1 MRVFFVVGFDPP
13 LNFACLIFQGFDVF
27 ALVFR
32 VLDIM
37 IEAVGEM
44 LATHQPVFH
53 FLSQKIQHIFFSRA
67 SPFGN
72 YSVRINEEYV
82 TI

>member
-1 MRVFFVVGFDPP
+1 MGFGPP

-44 LATHQPVFH
+44 LATHQPVAIMEVVESLWCKYLIYILF
-53 FLSQKIQHIFFSRA
+53 RV
-67 SPFGN
+67 FGHHA
-72 YSVRINEEYV
+72 
-82 TI
+82 

>member
-1 MRVFFVVGFDPP
+1 VGFDPP

-44 LATHQPVFH
+44 LATHQPVAIMEVVGLLWCKYLIYILF
-53 FLSQKIQHIFFSRA
+53 RV
-67 SPFGN
+67 FGHN
-72 YSVRINEEYV
+72 A
-82 TI
+82 

>member
-13 LNFACLIFQGFDVF
+13 LNFACLIIQGFDVF

-37 IEAVGEM
+37 VEAVGGM
-44 LATHQPVFH
+44 LATHQLVAIMEVVELLWCKYLIYIVF
-53 FLSQKIQHIFFSRA
+53 RV
-67 SPFGN
+67 FGHHA
-72 YSVRINEEYV
+72 
-82 TI
+82 